1 MLSGELHPFLVH
13 FAVGLLLI
21 APVTDVFGLL
31 LRREALLNT
40 GRWTTLLGT
49 GFAILA
55 VASGWGAEA
64 GLGAHSAAGEALL
77 HLHEKLG
84 YVALVIWVPI
94 AAWRAA
100 SKMAMPLRART
111 LYLAASF
118 AAASV
123 LTAETVLG
131 GALVYRH
138 GVGLSPAARAEPVVR
153 PPPAGSTPAPR

>member
-21 APVTDVFGLL
+21 APVADVFGLL

-77 HLHEKLG
+77 QLHEKLG
-84 YVALVIWVPI
+84 YVALAIWVPV
-94 AAWRAA
+94 AAWRAG
-100 SKMAMPLRART
+100 SKLAMPLRART

-153 PPPAGSTPAPR
+153 PPPAGSTPTPR